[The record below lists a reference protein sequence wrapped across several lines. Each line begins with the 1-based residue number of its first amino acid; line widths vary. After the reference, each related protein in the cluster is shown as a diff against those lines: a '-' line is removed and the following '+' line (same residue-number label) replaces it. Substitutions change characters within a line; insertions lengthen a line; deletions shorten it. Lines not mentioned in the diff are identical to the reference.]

1 MPSPASR
8 LGPRAATPRDPFSNS
23 ANMPGV
29 AKSVNPVGTSVQ
41 HSVEAKRAGSK
52 RYREAHDRLQPFEEL
67 ARVVIVRRGRLGIS
81 QQDLAERMG
90 TTASVI
96 SRIESGQ
103 HRTSTETLRR
113 LAEALGGHAIVGF
126 DFGTSAKPDQELV
139 RL

>member
-1 MPSPASR
+1 M
-8 LGPRAATPRDPFSNS
+8 
-23 ANMPGV
+23 
-29 AKSVNPVGTSVQ
+29 
-41 HSVEAKRAGSK
+41 AKRNSPIGTTVTDHIEKK
-52 RYREAHDRLQPFEEL
+52 RSRSRAYRDTQDRLRPFEQL
-67 ARVVIVRRGRLGIS
+67 ARVVIMRRARLGLS

-113 LAEALGGHAIVGF
+113 LAEALEGHAVLGF
-126 DFGTSAKPDQELV
+126 DFGTARHPEQELV

>member
-1 MPSPASR
+1 MTRKSSPIGSTVESHIEANRSR
-8 LGPRAATPRDPFSNS
+8 S
-23 ANMPGV
+23 
-29 AKSVNPVGTSVQ
+29 Q
-41 HSVEAKRAGSK
+41 
-52 RYREAHDRLQPFEEL
+52 RYREAGDRLQPFEQL
-67 ARVVIVRRGRLGIS
+67 ARVVILRRARLGLS

-90 TTASVI
+90 TTASVM

-126 DFGTSAKPDQELV
+126 EFGTSAEPDQELV

>member
-1 MPSPASR
+1 MAKHVSPIGTAVADDIAVNRSR
-8 LGPRAATPRDPFSNS
+8 S
-23 ANMPGV
+23 A
-29 AKSVNPVGTSVQ
+29 
-41 HSVEAKRAGSK
+41 

-67 ARVVIVRRGRLGIS
+67 ARVVIVRRGRLGLS
-81 QQDLAERMG
+81 QQELADRMG

-113 LAEALGGHAIVGF
+113 LGEALGGHAVVGF
-126 DFGTSAKPDQELV
+126 DFGTTKNPDHELV

>member
-1 MPSPASR
+1 MA
-8 LGPRAATPRDPFSNS
+8 
-23 ANMPGV
+23 GV
-29 AKSVNPVGTSVQ
+29 AKSVSPIGTSVQ
-41 HSVEAKRAGSK
+41 HGVEAKRAGSK

-126 DFGTSAKPDQELV
+126 DFGTPAKPDQELV